1 MRYLL
6 TILSLI
12 LFIPLE
18 SNAVELDMGDLQFPQ
33 TVDVWTCY
41 INGDRFEMFDTT
53 APCQQAAQTAC
64 KRLNSTYNVYESS
77 RSETYVAWSCKNSTG
92 QGYQSIAAAGKTSQ
106 TVQPCHSRTDDYI
119 HSVEVDGETMCAKA
133 IDDPNGNCPEPTE
146 SDIPVFGTGA
156 GQQEHCYTNPDGS
169 QCKITTDSNG
179 DFTLPNQY
187 ASQEPTICHDDPVDS
202 PDPDPMPDVPE
213 TPDADDPT
221 PDDNSQGDDS
231 DKTVDIDALNQ
242 INDNLTIINDSINT
256 ASDENSE
263 RLNLI
268 KDNIDNSN
276 LYLDAIEENTGKA
289 LGALQQ
295 QTALLA
301 EIRDKE
307 SAEEI
312 PIFTAAPVKTG
323 GLYDYFTAEELTNLS
338 QQTEEKKT
346 ELKDLFDQIQQSI
359 STKFEMNLSTTG
371 TYEEHEITAYGVTE
385 DIGLKRF
392 SDPFFKQLA
401 PIILLVCSFF
411 ALGILLWK

>member
-1 MRYLL
+1 MRCLL

-12 LFIPLE
+12 LFISVE
-18 SNAVELDMGDLQFPQ
+18 SKAVELDMGDLRRPDS
-33 TVDVWTCY
+33 VDIWICY
-41 INGDRFEMFDTT
+41 TGEPFEMIDTYSQ
-53 APCQQAAQTAC
+53 CQDIAKEQC
-64 KRLNSTYNVYESS
+64 KILNPNYNEYISYQSES
-77 RSETYVAWSCKNSTG
+77 YVQFSCKDSG
-92 QGYQSIAAAGKTSQ
+92 GRGYNNILTAGKDRQ
-106 TVQPCHSRTDDYI
+106 TTEPCHSRTDDYI

-133 IDDPNGNCPEPTE
+133 IDDPYGNCPEPTE
-146 SDIPVFGTGA
+146 NDYPQFGTGG

-169 QCKITTDSNG
+169 QCKITTDENG
-179 DFTLPNQY
+179 DFTLPFQY
-187 ASQEPTICHDDPVDS
+187 GSQEPTICHDDPVDS